1 MGQGLFLVDGRGV
14 EAYDDFVLEPPCEV
28 DSWFR
33 GRILGRVAAEDDA
46 DGAVADPSEER
57 EDGSAGSE
65 SRRVGAV
72 VCGCG
77 CGDKDREGDEDYRR
91 ARQWLIK
98 VTRGRGATYG
108 GRRGMKTA
116 IASYGCV

>member
-1 MGQGLFLVDGRGV
+1 MVLLDPQIDRSVPRPNVQEQALCGVGQGLFLVDGRGV
-14 EAYDDFVLEPPCEV
+14 EAYDDFVLEPPREV

-57 EDGSAGSE
+57 EDGGAGSE
-65 SRRVGAV
+65 SRRVGAM

-77 CGDKDREGDEDYRR
+77 CGCGCGDEDREGDEDYRR
-91 ARQWLIK
+91 ARQ
-98 VTRGRGATYG
+98 
-108 GRRGMKTA
+108 
-116 IASYGCV
+116 